1 MQQMF
6 KEGVFNMQY
15 GRVHCLS
22 CNLKCEIL
30 PLKEFRSTQ
39 CLNTKICVWPA
50 VNFLFKDGL
59 EFLINS
65 VDVVFRD
72 SGFIFIDFSWKNIRI
87 FINEGWIDY
96 LEGTEMK
103 IVLLSDKK
111 MMPLAAWYVRSEP
124 RILEVIFIQQ
134 KVKEL
139 KASLQ
144 KVFVGLPLQKQAV
157 RALKK
162 AEKEVLYLTLNN
174 FSVAEISVEMN
185 LDKKIVYNLRQRIES
200 KMGMKIRRFI

>member
-1 MQQMF
+1 
-6 KEGVFNMQY
+6 MQY

-59 EFLINS
+59 EFLISS

-72 SGFIFIDFSWKNIRI
+72 SGFIFIDFSWKNIRT

-185 LDKKIVYNLRQRIES
+185 LDKKLVYNLRQRIES

>member
-1 MQQMF
+1 
-6 KEGVFNMQY
+6 MQY

>member
-1 MQQMF
+1 
-6 KEGVFNMQY
+6 MQY
-15 GRVHCLS
+15 GEVHCLS
-22 CNLKCEIL
+22 CKLKCEIL
-30 PLKEFRSTQ
+30 PLKEFKSTQ
-39 CLNTKICVWPA
+39 CFNTKICVWPA

-59 EFLINS
+59 AFLISS

-72 SGFIFIDFSWKNIRI
+72 SGFIFVDFSWKNIRA
-87 FINEGWIDY
+87 FMNDGWIDY

-111 MMPLAAWYVRSEP
+111 MMPLATWYVRSDP

-134 KVKEL
+134 KVNRL
-139 KASLQ
+139 RASLQ
-144 KVFVGLPLQKQAV
+144 KVFVGLPLQKQVV

-174 FSVAEISVEMN
+174 FSVAEISEKMN
-185 LDKKIVYNLRQRIES
+185 LDNKVVYNLRQRIES
-200 KMGMKIRRFI
+200 KMGMKIRSFV